1 MPLYYEFYW
10 YELYN
15 KANVT
20 SPLGSNEWIIKFE
33 IDKKAQLLGD
43 GVENITLTV

>member
-10 YELYN
+10 YELRN
-15 KANVT
+15 INNVT
-20 SPLGSNEWIIKFE
+20 SPLGSNEWIFDFK
-33 IDKKAQLLGD
+33 IDEKAQLLGD